1 MKMGERLKVEV
12 LKTSGQ
18 PGGRTGILIRQSSLL
33 PGSHLSHSTRSW
45 ALSLLLLLVLQANY

>member
-12 LKTSGQ
+12 LKTSRQ

-33 PGSHLSHSTRSW
+33 PGPKISHNGSEISIAQDAGLGFCW
-45 ALSLLLLLVLQANY
+45 